1 MPKSIGSIERG
12 LIKQIRTLSVGGI
25 RALTWINKS
34 QKEWFIDP
42 QRKQRQLRPQG
53 TWMLVS
59 APVCLVISLPVA
71 WLLFLPRPLWHLLS
85 EIIFAAHALLF
96 PSLSCVTH
104 FWFLIF
110 VALCQSW
117 SLYVC
122 CLLVQCPS
130 SAFLYPFLCQLI
142 PFSPTTE
149 RHSHVAVGCIIFF
162 QFINQRR
169 KDALLSSSSYKN
181 P

>member
-1 MPKSIGSIERG
+1 
-12 LIKQIRTLSVGGI
+12 
-25 RALTWINKS
+25 
-34 QKEWFIDP
+34 
-42 QRKQRQLRPQG
+42 
-53 TWMLVS
+53 MLVS

-85 EIIFAAHALLF
+85 EVIFAVHALLF
-96 PSLSCVTH
+96 ASLSSMTH
-104 FWFLIF
+104 FWLLIF

-149 RHSHVAVGCIIFF
+149 RHSHVAVGCPASHSSNSSTREEKMLYSPAPVIKIH
-162 QFINQRR
+162 R
-169 KDALLSSSSYKN
+169 KGLSPVAYLAGNGALF
-181 P
+181 PFEIVG